1 VGLANGQ
8 VLKLFVDNS
17 FPIQLYRSTVAVVK
31 CELNVSK
38 KKVAILDLN
47 KNLIGYD
54 LINQT
59 QIFQEVNV
67 NSFAWNSD
75 LEDSIAFSSG
85 GTISIKTGN
94 LPPLTQKSDANVIG
108 FEGFQLFINKN
119 DSISVMDI
127 SQSTT
132 LVKYI
137 EKKEFAMA
145 YKLACLGVPDNDLR
159 FLGIEALQNQ
169 DYEVAE
175 KCFVRLKDLPFGE
188 LTKKYAEEQK
198 KNGKVNLDVLRAE
211 VLAYQGKYQE
221 SASLYIKAGRMSEA
235 IEFFCELK
243 KFDEALRYV
252 RMGNNAHS

>member
-1 VGLANGQ
+1 
-8 VLKLFVDNS
+8 
-17 FPIQLYRSTVAVVK
+17 
-31 CELNVSK
+31 
-38 KKVAILDLN
+38 
-47 KNLIGYD
+47 
-54 LINQT
+54 
-59 QIFQEVNV
+59 
-67 NSFAWNSD
+67 
-75 LEDSIAFSSG
+75 
-85 GTISIKTGN
+85 
-94 LPPLTQKSDANVIG
+94 
-108 FEGFQLFINKN
+108 
-119 DSISVMDI
+119 MDI

-175 KCFVRLKDLPFGE
+175 KCFVRLKDLSFGE
-188 LTKKYAEEQK
+188 LTRKYAEEQK
-198 KNGKVNLDVLRAE
+198 RTGKINLDVLKAE

-221 SASLYIKAGRMSEA
+221 AASLYVKAGRMTEA

-252 RMGNNAHS
+252 RMGNASHSERDLLSKIYEEQA